1 MSVINNVLKDL
12 ELRSSQFT
20 PIDIAAVNIT
30 KPVNQNSW
38 NRLVILL
45 ISGVLLGASGYWF
58 YQDQMRLIED
68 TAMPPIEKTAP
79 IAITKP
85 EPELELEPAP
95 NQIIGLQI
103 KESAGDVSLEFSLR
117 EKTVS
122 YLKERS
128 ETRFVYHL
136 KNIEN
141 EIAAPIIKDNLWI
154 KRLSII
160 PVGDGVDVAFQ
171 TTAGVLVNTEQS
183 QKQEEAIWTIQLEK
197 SPDPVVAEKTK
208 VIEVSEATRNK
219 TPPETIVSPVKTE
232 VVETDSKPV
241 KVEIKSSLKK
251 LSDREQLL
259 RAKELVKNREWKSAE
274 TLLQSL
280 IDGPQ
285 DLSTRKQLLGVYAR
299 PQYASQY
306 ASLAR
311 ESSERY
317 PESTLFKSEY
327 ARALFQS
334 QSYRSVI
341 SILETPNNTDSK
353 QLALIAASYQR
364 LDEHKQAIEYYRQ
377 SLKVDRAQA
386 RNWIGLGISLEHNGQ
401 SRLALQ
407 SYQTAAKLGNI
418 SQRLEQ
424 FIEQRSRLLAKVVN

>member
-45 ISGVLLGASGYWF
+45 ISGVLLAAAGYWF
-58 YQDQMRLIED
+58 YQNQMRLIEE
-68 TAMPPIEKTAP
+68 TIMPPVGKTAP
-79 IAITKP
+79 VAITKP
-85 EPELELEPAP
+85 ESVPVP
-95 NQIIGLQI
+95 NQIVGLQI
-103 KESAGDVSLEFSLR
+103 KESTGDVSLEFSLR

-136 KNIEN
+136 KDIEN
-141 EIAAPIIKDNLWI
+141 EIAAPLIKDNLWI
-154 KRLSII
+154 KRLSINS
-160 PVGDGVDVAFQ
+160 VGDGVDVAFE
-171 TTAGVLVNTEQS
+171 TTAGVLVNTEQL
-183 QKQEEAIWTIQLEK
+183 QKRDDAIWIIQLKK
-197 SPDPVVAEKTK
+197 SPDPVVVENIKKAE
-208 VIEVSEATRNK
+208 VREATK
-219 TPPETIVSPVKTE
+219 ASAAPVKAE
-232 VVETDSKPV
+232 VVEADSKPV
-241 KVEIKSSLKK
+241 KVEIKSARKK
-251 LSDREQLL
+251 MSDREQLL
-259 RAKELVKNREWKSAE
+259 RAKELVKNREWESAE
-274 TLLQSL
+274 ILLQSL
-280 IDGPQ
+280 IDGRQ
-285 DLSTRKQLLGVYAR
+285 DLAARKQLLGVYAQ

-317 PESTLFKSEY
+317 PESTLLKSEY
-327 ARALFQS
+327 ARSLFHK
-334 QSYRSVI
+334 QSYRLVI
-341 SILETPNNTDSK
+341 SILETPNNIDSK
-353 QLALIAASYQR
+353 QAALLAASYQR

-377 SLKVDRAQA
+377 SLKLDRSQA

-424 FIEQRSRLLAKVVN
+424 FIEQRVRLLAKVVN

>member
-12 ELRSSQFT
+12 ESRSSQFT
-20 PIDIAAVNIT
+20 PIDIAGVHIE
-30 KPVNQNSW
+30 KPRGQSSSNK
-38 NRLVILL
+38 LVFLL
-45 ISGVLLGASGYWF
+45 LLGVLLAVAGYWF
-58 YQDQMRLIED
+58 FQNQIQSIEGA
-68 TAMPPIEKTAP
+68 AMPSIERAAV
-79 IAITKP
+79 IAIPKAEP
-85 EPELELEPAP
+85 EPVPVP

-103 KESAGDVSLEFSLR
+103 KESSSNVSLEFSLS

-128 ETRFVYHL
+128 ENRFVYHL

-141 EIAAPIIKDNLWI
+141 EIAAPLIKDNLWI
-154 KRLSII
+154 KSLSII
-160 PVGDGVDVAFQ
+160 PVGEGVDVAFQ
-171 TTAGVLVNTEQS
+171 TATGVLVNTEQS
-183 QKQEEAIWTIQLEK
+183 QKNEEAIWIIQLEK
-197 SPDPVVAEKTK
+197 LPDPVVVEK
-208 VIEVSEATRNK
+208 ID
-219 TPPETIVSPVKTE
+219 KTE
-232 VVETDSKPV
+232 VRETKKALVAPVIAEVEETPSKPV
-241 KVEIKSSLKK
+241 RVEIKSALKK
-251 LSDREQLL
+251 VSDREQLL
-259 RAKELVKNREWKSAE
+259 RAQELVKDREWESAE
-274 TLLQSL
+274 TLLQGL

-285 DLSTRKQLLGVYAR
+285 DLAARRQLLGIYTQ

-306 ASLAR
+306 ANLAR

-317 PESTLFKSEY
+317 PENTLFKSEY

-341 SILETPNNTDSK
+341 SILEAPNNTDSK

-377 SLKVDRAQA
+377 SLKLDRQQA